1 MEGYNRLESF
11 DFEVDNWDAYRE
23 RLEQLF
29 HINGHAGSEEADLAR
44 RRAVLLTVCG
54 KKTYELLRTLAAP
67 AKPADKTYNE
77 LCTLLEGRCSTKPSL
92 VMRRF
97 KFHSRNRD
105 SGESVT
111 NFVTAL
117 RKLAAECEFTDLDDQ
132 LRDRIVC
139 GINDAEMQRQMLRET
154 TLNLKK
160 AISIATTTEATERQV
175 SQLVTA
181 QKASRSE
188 LDTAKSSERAKN
200 ETGIHRTAHSTT
212 LEGSRAPGRKTYD
225 VNSCFRCGSKQH
237 SPEGCPFKDATCHSC
252 KKKGHIRRMCRLRQK
267 QYKRSIYEI
276 DHESCNQAAG
286 TKEQLQ
292 GGDDNDLSIGG
303 STPLLSTACSRF
315 PEGRQRPSWWMSSW
329 MAKSS
334 RWSWTLEQLSL

>member
-1 MEGYNRLESF
+1 
-11 DFEVDNWDAYRE
+11 
-23 RLEQLF
+23 
-29 HINGHAGSEEADLAR
+29 
-44 RRAVLLTVCG
+44 
-54 KKTYELLRTLAAP
+54 
-67 AKPADKTYNE
+67 
-77 LCTLLEGRCSTKPSL
+77 
-92 VMRRF
+92 MRRF

-212 LEGSRAPGRKTYD
+212 YLLHIFGR
-225 VNSCFRCGSKQH
+225 SCPAVLKARLSKL
-237 SPEGCPFKDATCHSC
+237 SMKRFATIEDTGEPIATPSA
-252 KKKGHIRRMCRLRQK
+252 
-267 QYKRSIYEI
+267 KR
-276 DHESCNQAAG
+276 
-286 TKEQLQ
+286 
-292 GGDDNDLSIGG
+292 
-303 STPLLSTACSRF
+303 
-315 PEGRQRPSWWMSSW
+315 
-329 MAKSS
+329 
-334 RWSWTLEQLSL
+334 